1 MDNSNAATQVA
12 GNTRSGGTEKKRE
25 CLSALW
31 TEEKNKKSGKDIRT
45 EVNRQTDLA
54 HHIEE
59 HVHHK
64 ARFKSRFLY

>member
-1 MDNSNAATQVA
+1 MDNSNAATKVA

-25 CLSALW
+25 DLVHYGRRR
-31 TEEKNKKSGKDIRT
+31 KNKKSGKDIHT
-45 EVNRQTDLA
+45 EGNRQTDLA